1 MYLGIAERVVH
12 PQATVRACAGGR
24 MPHWVAVRRE
34 RLPERLR
41 RHLPSKKNVRA
52 ALPFNAQLF
61 RPRSPSPS
69 GAEPPSAQRVQQ
81 PGVPPACC
89 ERRVAV
95 ATGVGPIPARRGSG
109 TPCKKPANLAV
120 AGAEESPSFDDY
132 KCTTQPQPLPPT
144 LTPRV
149 CCQLRLTTAPFARS
163 PLVAEL
169 SGSASRTR
177 CWS

>member
-1 MYLGIAERVVH
+1 MASQSELFTRRPRSAPVPEGGCHTGWPFDANASPNDFAAICLLRKTYVQRYL
-12 PQATVRACAGGR
+12 
-24 MPHWVAVRRE
+24 
-34 RLPERLR
+34 
-41 RHLPSKKNVRA
+41 
-52 ALPFNAQLF
+52 FNAQLF